1 MGGHHRHTARN
12 RLNAWLLEGAEAYMH
27 RKYGR
32 RKRTIFR
39 DLPRQVVE
47 IGPGTGANLRYYPR
61 GTALTAVEPNP
72 AMHPRL
78 RNEAARRGIA
88 LTIRGLKGEALDL
101 PDESV
106 PAVVGTLVLCS
117 VDSPRRVVAEIHRVL
132 TPGGKFLFLE
142 HVAALEGSS
151 LNRFQAL
158 LARPWQW
165 LFDGCHLNRE
175 THTVLAQAGF
185 RTLDMDCFMLQ
196 SPAVMVMPH
205 IFGVALK

>member
-1 MGGHHRHTARN
+1 MDGHRHGAKH

-39 DLPRQVVE
+39 DLPREVVE

-61 GTALTAVEPNP
+61 GTALTAIEPNP

-78 RNEAARRGIA
+78 EAKAARRGID
-88 LTIRGLKGEALDL
+88 LTIRGLRGEALDL
-101 PDESV
+101 RDESV
-106 PAVVGTLVLCS
+106 GAVVGTLVLCS
-117 VDSPRRVVAEIHRVL
+117 VDDPRRVVAEIRRILV
-132 TPGGKFLFLE
+132 PGGRFLFLE
-142 HVAALEGSS
+142 HVAALVGTP

-175 THTVLAQAGF
+175 THTILAQAGF
-185 RTLDMDCFMLQ
+185 SALDMDCFMLP